1 MGKVGNHFFYIEY
14 KSYRF
19 EVNGI
24 QGMGNTPGGINER
37 RHLAVDLFLD
47 DFISLCIKVVEPQG
61 KDIEP
66 VPNIVMNHNGYS
78 LSFFFL
84 GFDIFKHKFFL
95 MKNLSFMLNIL
106 FFDNPADKRPV
117 G

>member
-66 VPNIVMNHNGYS
+66 VSNIVMDHYGYS

-95 MKNLSFMLNIL
+95 MKNLSFMLNIF